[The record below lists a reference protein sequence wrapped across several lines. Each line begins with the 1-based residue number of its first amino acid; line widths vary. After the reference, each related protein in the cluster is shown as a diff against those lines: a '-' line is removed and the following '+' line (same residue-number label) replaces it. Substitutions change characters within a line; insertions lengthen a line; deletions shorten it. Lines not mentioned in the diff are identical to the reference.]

1 MWLIFRF
8 FSLLLISLPP
18 GSLAASE
25 NSYDYFS
32 ANRQLVR
39 NGLQAV
45 LMCNGLYTS
54 NRHVSEIFEQELA
67 YLAGARF
74 GGIVGNAGGGDYQI
88 NSTLKSVSVGGG
100 ATGPSVS
107 AVFREGIGC
116 IVMSPGQ
123 GLGDISA
130 LPLLKRPPNAV
141 NPDTIPWPSGDLVP
155 DEPLPEEIN
164 PKALKAASD
173 WTFNRPIPEEITT
186 GLIIMYQGKLIHER
200 YAAGFDRHTRT
211 RTWSTAKSIA
221 ATLIGILVDDGR
233 LKLDEPLGIEWLP
246 ALKKPEV
253 DPRNRITLRHL
264 LNMSSGLYPVD
275 SINREYTTG
284 SSRAYWAGASSVKG
298 ARDRGLV
305 REPGTYWDYENFDT
319 LLAVYAMKLA
329 LGDDE
334 IYQEFPQRALLD
346 RIGMRSTLIGTDRF
360 HDFVLSSQVYTNA
373 RDLAR
378 FGLLYAQGG
387 TWQGERIISEAW
399 IAFVRTPAPSTSK
412 LGNFYGG
419 QWWLVPDD
427 RDDVPRSAYATAG
440 TRGQFVIVIPSHD
453 LVIVRRGLDYSKKG
467 FDQWDLAREV
477 VKAIR

>member
-1 MWLIFRF
+1 MWLIFRL

-18 GSLAASE
+18 VSLAASE

-130 LPLLKRPPNAV
+130 LPLLKLPPNAE

-164 PKALKAASD
+164 PKGLKAASD

-246 ALKKPEV
+246 ALKKFEV
-253 DPRNRITLRHL
+253 DPRNAITLRHL

-360 HDFVLSSQVYTNA
+360 HDFVISSQVYTNA

-378 FGLLYAQGG
+378 FGLLHAQGG
-387 TWQGERIISEAW
+387 PWPGERIISEAW

-440 TRGQFVIVIPSHD
+440 TRGQFVIVVPSHD
-453 LVIVRRGLDYSKKG
+453 LVIVRRGLD
-467 FDQWDLAREV
+467 
-477 VKAIR
+477 

>member
-1 MWLIFRF
+1 VWLIFRF

-173 WTFNRPIPEEITT
+173 WTFNRLIPEEITT

-233 LKLDEPLGIEWLP
+233 LKLDEPLGIEWSP
-246 ALKKPEV
+246 ALKKREV
-253 DPRNRITLRHL
+253 DPRNGITLRHL

-284 SSRAYWAGASSVKG
+284 SSRAYWAGASAVKG
-298 ARDRGLV
+298 ARNRGLV

-334 IYQEFPQRALLD
+334 VYQEFPQRALLD

-440 TRGQFVIVIPSHD
+440 TRGQFVIVVPSHD

-477 VKAIR
+477 V

>member
-25 NSYDYFS
+25 NGYDYFS

-54 NRHVSEIFEQELA
+54 DRHVSEIFEQELA

-246 ALKKPEV
+246 ALKKREV
-253 DPRNRITLRHL
+253 DPRNGITLRHL

-284 SSRAYWAGASSVKG
+284 SSRAYWAGASAVKG

-334 IYQEFPQRALLD
+334 VYQEFPQRALLD

-440 TRGQFVIVIPSHD
+440 TRGQFVIVVPSHD

>member
-74 GGIVGNAGGGDYQI
+74 GGIVGNADGGDYQI

-246 ALKKPEV
+246 ALKKREV
-253 DPRNRITLRHL
+253 DPRNGITLRHL

-284 SSRAYWAGASSVKG
+284 SSRAYWSGASSVQG

-305 REPGTYWDYENFDT
+305 REPGAYWDYENFDT

-334 IYQEFPQRALLD
+334 VYQEFPQRALLD

-387 TWQGERIISEAW
+387 TWQGERIISEA
-399 IAFVRTPAPSTSK
+399 
-412 LGNFYGG
+412 
-419 QWWLVPDD
+419 
-427 RDDVPRSAYATAG
+427 
-440 TRGQFVIVIPSHD
+440 
-453 LVIVRRGLDYSKKG
+453 
-467 FDQWDLAREV
+467 
-477 VKAIR
+477 

>member
-54 NRHVSEIFEQELA
+54 NRHLSEIFEQELA

-100 ATGPSVS
+100 ATGPSVK

-233 LKLDEPLGIEWLP
+233 LKLDEPLGVEWLP
-246 ALKKPEV
+246 ALKKREV
-253 DPRNRITLRHL
+253 DPRNGITLRHL

-298 ARDRGLV
+298 ARDRGFV

-329 LGDDE
+329 LGGDE

-378 FGLLYAQGG
+378 FGQLYAQGG

-399 IAFVRTPAPSTSK
+399 IAFVRTPAPSASK
-412 LGNFYGG
+412 LGNIYGG

-440 TRGQFVIVIPSHD
+440 TRGQFMIVVPSHD

-477 VKAIR
+477 VKAVR

>member
-1 MWLIFRF
+1 VWLIFRF

-155 DEPLPEEIN
+155 DEPLPEGIN

-233 LKLDEPLGIEWLP
+233 LKLDEPLGIEWVP
-246 ALKKPEV
+246 ALKKREV
-253 DPRNRITLRHL
+253 DPRNGITLRHL

-284 SSRAYWAGASSVKG
+284 SSRAYWAGASAVKG
-298 ARDRGLV
+298 ARNRGLV

-334 IYQEFPQRALLD
+334 VYQEFPQRALLD

-440 TRGQFVIVIPSHD
+440 TRGQFVIVVPSHD